1 MKREVDVRRN
11 RQSDKSKG
19 VAGRGKGE
27 SRDVVVGDY
36 TLFQGISVTSDSSTC
51 VSSSPTVTVNS
62 SLLNSGMGMMP
73 AHTQHVF
80 HTLENQQAV
89 NILYVDETSGHQH
102 TIHYV
107 DMDNDTQMDA

>member
-1 MKREVDVRRN
+1 M
-11 RQSDKSKG
+11 
-19 VAGRGKGE
+19 
-27 SRDVVVGDY
+27 
-36 TLFQGISVTSDSSTC
+36 
-51 VSSSPTVTVNS
+51 SSSPSVTVNS

-107 DMDNDTQMDA
+107 DMDNDTQMDALEQIVQSSGLLIFYSIRKGKSSYFIYCNV